1 MRLKL
6 FTSSIALLML
16 AGCTS
21 IPKLNQTHVTKIPEA
36 VYAPTAAQLKAQM
49 KGLGQKIVVLPFETT
64 ASSQT
69 PYASQ
74 AYELFT
80 QRLLNS
86 GNTIV
91 DRSLAKKLKGELLAA
106 EKSGVYRKNGP
117 NIADIAMMPKLVS
130 LTYSKDFTEGHS
142 WVDSKGYS
150 RHVAPRCSF
159 NGRAKIY
166 VRVYRIPSMQ
176 LVNNYEYEGS
186 SSHSSQS
193 RRSSCPMSRGELRG
207 LMSRAIEDAIKSGSA
222 KTLNDIAPAA
232 YIIERRDVNDK
243 DGESALFMTTMNARQ
258 GAVAKAKVKIYRKE
272 KSENP
277 ITHEV
282 HSRLTLLGEGVM
294 TDNIDSYGSYI
305 YVDDEA
311 LIKKIRIGDIVKLD
325 YGKCEPGEYE
335 LLGRCIKL
343 PGIN

>member
-1 MRLKL
+1 MRFKL
-6 FTSSIALLML
+6 ITTSIVLLLL

-21 IPKLNQTHVTKIPEA
+21 IPKLNKTHVTKIPTA
-36 VYAPTAAQLKAQM
+36 SYAPSSAQMEAQM
-49 KGLGQKIVVLPFETT
+49 KGLGQKIVVLPFEA
-64 ASSQT
+64 ASSSQK

-74 AYELFT
+74 AYELLT

-91 DRSLAKKLKGELLAA
+91 DRTLAKKLKGELLAA

-150 RHVAPRCSF
+150 HYVAPSCSF
-159 NGRAKIY
+159 KGRARIY

-176 LVNNYEYEGS
+176 LVNNYEYKGS

-193 RRSSCPMSRGELRG
+193 RSASCPISRGELQG
-207 LMSRAIEDAIKSGSA
+207 LMGNAIEDAIKSGSA

-232 YIIERRDVNDK
+232 YIIERRDVNGK
-243 DGESALFMTTMNARQ
+243 DGGSALFMTTMNARQ
-258 GAVAKAKVKIYRKE
+258 GAVAKAKVKIYRKG

-277 ITHEV
+277 ITHKV
-282 HSRLTLLGEGVM
+282 HDQLTLLGEGVM

-325 YGKCEPGEYE
+325 YGKCDPGEYE